1 MILMFKNMFNI
12 FQNMIVKMKYI
23 NTFENNIKKILFN
36 ICITSKWKSCE
47 QLVGNVVLV
56 SGAATVGIV
65 KNELT

>member
-36 ICITSKWKSCE
+36 ICITSK
-47 QLVGNVVLV
+47 
-56 SGAATVGIV
+56 
-65 KNELT
+65 